1 MYEEEKESRD
11 QKNICF
17 YGMHACMHT
26 CQCMYMQAGKH
37 EGKHAMPNCG
47 GKHACMHAYVF
58 MHVHACM
65 YVGRQA
71 CRETNRQTGM
81 QTCSTMYVC
90 LYSRAA
96 KESALV

>member
-1 MYEEEKESRD
+1 MYEEEEE
-11 QKNICF
+11 NICF
-17 YGMHACMHT
+17 YGMHACIHT

-37 EGKHAMPNCG
+37 ASMKASMRANCG

-71 CRETNRQTGM
+71 CRETNRHADM
-81 QTCSTMYVC
+81 LHHACM
-90 LYSRAA
+90 
-96 KESALV
+96 LVY